1 MKISKNL
8 RFSDVFREYRNGIL
22 ALNRV
27 SMLNVPKQ
35 LLREVLEISTQI
47 NFVKFPRKMVMY
59 FSKFFRSAAFKKE
72 NLSDYFSIDLPSD
85 KYLLVV
91 YKPHRRYMVPS
102 IWTNNLDKRHP
113 SLQCNVIL
121 YILNPGEQ
129 KKSKTESPYNFS

>member
-35 LLREVLEISTQI
+35 LLREVLEIYTQI

-59 FSKFFRSAAFKKE
+59 FSKFFRSTAFKKE
-72 NLSDYFSIDLPSD
+72 NLSDYFSMDLPSD

-121 YILNPGEQ
+121 YILNP
-129 KKSKTESPYNFS
+129 